1 MVSVLELPLLFVV
14 LNEISL
20 QVKNIWVL
28 GQCLKAFHKHA
39 FPIYSTQIL
48 QFAVRLFYNFQNLT
62 LNLTLNSFFLS
73 FSSFKQNRTAHTLT
87 SLEFSTLKPP
97 WNREVIIINNAL
109 L

>member
-48 QFAVRLFYNFQNLT
+48 QFAAGLFYNFQNLT
-62 LNLTLNSFFLS
+62 LNSFFL
-73 FSSFKQNRTAHTLT
+73 AHTLT